1 MREPKPTFFVALI
14 LLIGAFVL
22 MGLKIITFEQGM
34 SIITLGV
41 GLALGRYV
49 DVGIEYLILRL
60 CWRWNWYRQRF
71 LGRFA
76 SWFTSLITS
85 MAWDGEKL
93 LIGINK
99 EFEGLK
105 KYDAGFFDNL
115 KDSIRDLLP
124 SFLRD
129 KVEFFMEEEIV
140 FVGDKYYMDDD
151 DLGGLR
157 NFYAY
162 FGSTVDSSEEYV
174 FVEEAD
180 VWEGDGITPEHRK
193 WAGSLGFAIGDK
205 IAFTNKHVI
214 PEVGMKVLTEKDGK
228 VIGECI
234 KTVKWRS
241 PSIWDWI
248 LYIFLGVPLPANKVD
263 ASKIKLSEGIVVGR
277 YFHSFEKIVE
287 PKTGMKTYKRS
298 RTTGIT
304 EGEVKLESAT
314 INVNMGDGRILTFTD
329 VFSFSN
335 ETKPGDSGSPVKSA
349 DGILGLTFAGH
360 PSGGDGYGIKAKNIK
375 KELGF

>member
-14 LLIGAFVL
+14 LVIGAFVL

-76 SWFTSLITS
+76 SWFTNLITS

-99 EFEGLK
+99 EFEK
-105 KYDAGFFDNL
+105 MEKYEADFLDNL
-115 KDSIRDLLP
+115 KDSIRGLLP

-129 KVEFFMEEEIV
+129 KVEFFIEEEIV
-140 FVGDKYYMDDD
+140 FVGD
-151 DLGGLR
+151 
-157 NFYAY
+157 
-162 FGSTVDSSEEYV
+162 
-174 FVEEAD
+174 AD
-180 VWEGDGITPEHRK
+180 VVYEGDGITPEHRK

-234 KTVKWRS
+234 KTVKWKS

-248 LYIFLGVPLPANKVD
+248 LWFFLGVPLPSNKVD

-277 YFHSFEKIVE
+277 YFHSFEKVVE
-287 PKTGMKTYKRS
+287 PKRGMKTYKRS
-298 RTTGIT
+298 RTTGVT